1 MEIEVRCREGME
13 ERKRG
18 ERRNKRGKISIWT
31 DERRQEVDVARQKER
46 EEGIEHDQRKRE
58 REVMCTSLW
67 INKISRNKCLQK
79 LIFRKLKYGHKVH
92 IICGIR
98 P

>member
-46 EEGIEHDQRKRE
+46 GRNRTWSEEERKRSD
-58 REVMCTSLW
+58 VYISLD
-67 INKISRNKCLQK
+67 K
-79 LIFRKLKYGHKVH
+79 
-92 IICGIR
+92 
-98 P
+98 